1 MGATLGCRAA
11 GPGSGGRSVQTG
23 REWRQGTLRVVVV
36 PVRFLQG
43 QGEGSLEVEPG
54 AGGLAIQGLRF
65 AVPLFWEVERVDG
78 VAVRVYR
85 TFVDEY

>member
-1 MGATLGCRAA
+1 M
-11 GPGSGGRSVQTG
+11 
-23 REWRQGTLRVVVV
+23 VVV

-54 AGGLAIQGLRF
+54 AGGLAIQGLRL
-65 AVPLFWEVERVDG
+65 AVPLFGEVERVDG